1 MSYESTK
8 AEIERRALE
17 LKDEPFEKTMA
28 DITRLSQEFNV
39 LLAERYAELS
49 LEQKLKYASNIL
61 HEVLPVLI
69 QVVALLK

>member
-28 DITRLSQEFNV
+28 DITILAEQFNV
-39 LLAERYAELS
+39 LLAEKYAELT
-49 LEQKLKYASNIL
+49 LQQKLKYASDIL
-61 HEVLPVLI
+61 HKVLPVLM